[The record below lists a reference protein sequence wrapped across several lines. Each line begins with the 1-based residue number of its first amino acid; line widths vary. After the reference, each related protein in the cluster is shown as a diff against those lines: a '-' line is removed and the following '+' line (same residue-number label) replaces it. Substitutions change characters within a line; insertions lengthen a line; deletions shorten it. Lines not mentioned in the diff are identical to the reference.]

1 MATSTGNKWSIWH
14 TYNTIKWTVAQG
26 DTQWLQQ
33 AINESSGSASVLLI
47 SGILMFVIVSSIIE
61 TGTFFGVLLPSDL
74 ILSVSVIVFIGMKQ
88 WWLVAWVTILSI
100 LFTIVGDNLWYM
112 TGKKLW
118 ASLYEKED
126 TRYFKK
132 KYFLEAQ
139 ESIVKNGD
147 RMLYIGR
154 YLSIGGFL
162 PTIYGVMNV
171 DRQRFMKLSA
181 ITATIWKL
189 SLVVPMVVL
198 MIVFP
203 SIQYRV
209 GILLVLVFTLPEL
222 VGWIMLLS
230 PHAKEYAQRLVDAK
244 EQIAIIRQDIS
255 DIGKQLWSIA
265 HTIKTPPTP
274 TTNPTETSIPE
285 VKKDIPI
292 Q

>member
-1 MATSTGNKWSIWH
+1 MANTTTQKNQGSIWQ
-14 TYNTIKWTVAQG
+14 TYNTLKWTVVAW

-33 AINESSGSASVLLI
+33 AVNESSGAASVLLI

-88 WWLVAWVTILSI
+88 WWLVALVTILSI
-100 LFTIVGDNLWYM
+100 LFTIVWDNLWYM

-118 ASLYEKED
+118 ATLYDKED

-139 ESIVKNGD
+139 ESIVKNWD
-147 RMLYIGR
+147 RMLYIWR
-154 YLSIGGFL
+154 YLSIGWFL

-189 SLVVPMVVL
+189 SLVIPMVIL
-198 MIVFP
+198 MIIFP

-209 GILLVLVFTLPEL
+209 GILLVLVFTLPEI
-222 VGWIMLLS
+222 VWWIMLLS

-255 DIGKQLWSIA
+255 DISKQLWSIA
-265 HTIKTPPTP
+265 EKMKTPDTVEVQKIS
-274 TTNPTETSIPE
+274 TTIPNPQS
-285 VKKDIPI
+285 